1 MFTCPIS
8 SILSKSLT
16 LSSRLPFMWPP
27 LPQWSNQPT
36 QNSVHIRGPSV
47 YSRSVRNRS
56 SVLEPKFP
64 VGSAP
69 GILPAFRL
77 SGKGPSD
84 VTRGTSTPF
93 SVIRRLIA
101 SRYPLSLA

>member
-64 VGSAP
+64 VGKAP
-69 GILPAFRL
+69 GSFPPFRL

-84 VTRGTSTPF
+84 VTKGTSTPP
-93 SVIRRLIA
+93 RRISFLIS
-101 SRYPLSLA
+101 SR